1 MTGPIG
7 LGGRLF
13 AAQLVVILL
22 AGATLVVTVL
32 AVAPSLFLNH
42 LAMTGEDSPIVQ
54 QHALEA
60 FRSSAGLAFVAA
72 ATAAVLAAVMLSWF
86 LSRRVSR
93 PVEELAVAAE
103 AVAAGHYDIRVP
115 DTGFGPEL
123 AALSSSF
130 QRMADDLA
138 VTDAARTGLLA
149 DLAHEIRTP
158 LATLEVHIDGLE
170 DGIVPASPET
180 FGVLRDQVARLRRL
194 ATDIKTTAAAQEH
207 ALDLHPRTMQVADV
221 LQAACDAAAP
231 RYHAADITLGCASD
245 AAAITVDPDR
255 IQQVLAN
262 LLDNALRHTP
272 TGGCVTV
279 TAHASGGSVVVKV
292 ADTGDGIPPE
302 ELEAVFQRFHRLD
315 PARASQGGGS
325 GLGLTIARAIVAD
338 HGGSLVAESPGRGGG
353 TTLVLRLPASADS
366 DGSA

>member
-1 MTGPIG
+1 MTRPIG

-13 AAQLVVILL
+13 AAQLVVIIV

-60 FRSSAGLAFVAA
+60 FRSSAGLAFLAA
-72 ATAAVLAAVMLSWF
+72 ATAAVIAAVMLSWF

-103 AVAAGHYDIRVP
+103 AVAAGHYGIRVP

-170 DGIVPASPET
+170 DGIVPVSPET

-194 ATDIKTTAAAQEH
+194 ATDIKLTAAAQEH
-207 ALDLHPRTMQVADV
+207 ALDLHPRTLHVADV
-221 LQAACDAAAP
+221 LQVACDAAAP
-231 RYHAADITLGCASD
+231 RYLAAGVTLGCEAE
-245 AAAITVDPDR
+245 AEAGAVTVDADR

-272 TGGCVTV
+272 PGGSVTV
-279 TAHASGGSVVVKV
+279 TANASGGSVVVRV
-292 ADTGDGIPPE
+292 ADNGDGIPTE

-315 PARASQGGGS
+315 PARVSQGGGS

-338 HGGSLVAESPGRGGG
+338 HGGSLVAESPGRGAG
-353 TTLVLRLPASADS
+353 TTLVLRLPASAD
-366 DGSA
+366 